1 MRIGDVL
8 YFSPAYKFSE
18 LDFDDARPLL
28 QAVQDRVEGFY
39 LAPAERSLKAGDAF
53 AGGLICCASIEFI
66 ATLSGKEDP
75 EAWITNNI
83 ADFGNDGRLAS
94 RFWDYFRHGLAHEGR
109 IKSNGDVSG
118 QFSLELPR
126 IVTSAGGVLIV
137 NPQLLLN
144 AVRAAFQTYCKDI
157 DEGKAASLAKYL
169 RRLFQREV
177 TAAKS

>member
-8 YFSPAYKFSE
+8 YFSPSYKFSE
-18 LDFDDARPLL
+18 LDFDDACRLL
-28 QAVQDRVEGFY
+28 KAVIDRVEGFY

-66 ATLSGKEDP
+66 ATLSGKKDP
-75 EAWITNNI
+75 GVWITNNI
-83 ADFGNDGRLAS
+83 VDFGNDGKLAN

-118 QFSLELPR
+118 QFSLEIPTM
-126 IVTSAGGVLIV
+126 VTSAGTVLVV
-137 NPQLLLN
+137 NPQLLLT
-144 AVRAAFQTYCKDI
+144 AVRAAFQAYCRDI
-157 DEGKAASLAKYL
+157 DEGKAAHLAKYL

-177 TAAKS
+177 AAAKS